1 MLVVSKAQIDSIRNK
16 EITELISSNDLDPNA
31 SSIER
36 LIQLFKRDSKV
47 SFLYVMH
54 KPGTG
59 FVTQYKEK
67 GSVTTSDTA
76 ISNDSGST
84 IAHINPVAE
93 NEMSMW
99 RKANDLGEE
108 HKVVVSFAW
117 AHNEEARLFSM
128 FPEFS
133 CVDLT
138 FGTNRERR
146 PLLIFMRMG
155 PVLKGNRDYLQKLN
169 ACDTN
174 GEDDEVVDNFDPT
187 VDCGKTDNV
196 EFIASPSRMIRNL
209 PPPAVVGFPSEDI
222 EDTRLYHAFY
232 AAQNAAESDGDKEY
246 LLQFLIKAET
256 EFTAKSRKK
265 QITSE
270 ETVIFN
276 AYEGNKVLSAKRH
289 KQMHE
294 RFTKK

>member
-1 MLVVSKAQIDSIRNK
+1 LVRQGAPTASIVGSVRETFNMLVVSKAQIDSIRNK

-84 IAHINPVAE
+84 TAHINPVAE

-146 PLLIFMRMG
+146 PLLIFSSMSGFKKAFTGKCERLCLALNHG
-155 PVLKGNRDYLQKLN
+155 TIHTNNSISSYGRDQ
-169 ACDTN
+169 
-174 GEDDEVVDNFDPT
+174 
-187 VDCGKTDNV
+187 
-196 EFIASPSRMIRNL
+196 M
-209 PPPAVVGFPSEDI
+209 
-222 EDTRLYHAFY
+222 FY
-232 AAQNAAESDGDKEY
+232 A
-246 LLQFLIKAET
+246 
-256 EFTAKSRKK
+256 K
-265 QITSE
+265 QIP
-270 ETVIFN
+270 
-276 AYEGNKVLSAKRH
+276 
-289 KQMHE
+289 
-294 RFTKK
+294 

>member
-1 MLVVSKAQIDSIRNK
+1 
-16 EITELISSNDLDPNA
+16 
-31 SSIER
+31 
-36 LIQLFKRDSKV
+36 
-47 SFLYVMH
+47 MH

-138 FGTNRERR
+138 FGTNREHR
-146 PLLIFMRMG
+146 PLLIFSSMSGFKKAFTGKCERLCLALNHG
-155 PVLKGNRDYLQKLN
+155 TIHTNNSISSYGRDQ
-169 ACDTN
+169 
-174 GEDDEVVDNFDPT
+174 
-187 VDCGKTDNV
+187 
-196 EFIASPSRMIRNL
+196 M
-209 PPPAVVGFPSEDI
+209 
-222 EDTRLYHAFY
+222 FY
-232 AAQNAAESDGDKEY
+232 A
-246 LLQFLIKAET
+246 
-256 EFTAKSRKK
+256 K
-265 QITSE
+265 QIP
-270 ETVIFN
+270 
-276 AYEGNKVLSAKRH
+276 
-289 KQMHE
+289 
-294 RFTKK
+294 